1 MIFCSTE
8 NECELYST
16 ENKNW
21 KVVLKFCSMY
31 MYSGD
36 LDAFGKSVHKRLF
49 PKMYTYLKFTSGLA
63 YPEISIHVVKPCASL
78 KALVLLSCIQTNF
91 KTS

>member
-16 ENKNW
+16 ENTNC
-21 KVVLKFCSMY
+21 KVVLKFHSMY

-36 LDAFGKSVHKRLF
+36 LDAFGKSVHKDCF
-49 PKMYTYLKFTSGLA
+49 QKC
-63 YPEISIHVVKPCASL
+63 IH
-78 KALVLLSCIQTNF
+78 I
-91 KTS
+91 